1 MYKPVHEGMKFM
13 LPTVVFISYPR
24 LTQYIKELKIS
35 LPQEVNFTMV
45 DFTLNEAL
53 EAASRMEK
61 EGTVD
66 VFVSSGGNA
75 KLLSQHLK
83 TTLVE
88 VEVTGFDL
96 LQALLKAK
104 AHSSHVAIVS
114 CLKSLPPIEP
124 IQEILALDIE
134 SISYEQPQEVD
145 PILNKLRQKG
155 VHDIVGGSLIVEK
168 AEAIGLRG
176 HIIYSKE
183 GISQALSTATRLALT
198 EREHVERAQVMQ
210 AVFDF
215 AHGGILAVDSN
226 GIITNVNK
234 NAANIAGRQKKDLL
248 GQPAHYFF
256 RKSKLPTVLTTGQS
270 ATDQVEQIGEQDV
283 LVNWAPLLI
292 KGYPNGAVATFQ
304 PIGAVQASE
313 QKIRLNLHQKGLVA
327 KNTLDDIA
335 GTSRTI
341 LQAKSQ
347 ARLFARSEST
357 VLIIGET
364 GTGKEIFAQGIHNA
378 SRRAQGPFVA
388 INCAALPENLLES
401 ELFGYEGGAFTGARK
416 QGKPGLFELAHG
428 GTIFLD
434 EIAEMSLAVQAR
446 LLRVIEEREVMRI
459 GGDSI
464 IPVDVRIIAATN
476 KHLHEL
482 VQKGQFRE
490 DLFYRLCVLLLLLP
504 PLRERPE
511 DIPILLKCFLRDL
524 DCMLP
529 QFVLT
534 DIIKHQQ
541 LKTYQWPGNIR
552 ELRNFAERL
561 TTLASMTHN
570 PSELVSLALTTY
582 TSTPEE
588 PNCKEEIFQA
598 LHATGGNRK
607 EAAKLLGIS
616 RTTLWRQM
624 KKWELDYD
632 ETMKQ

>member
-1 MYKPVHEGMKFM
+1 M

-24 LTQYIKELKIS
+24 LTQYIKELGIS
-35 LPQEVNFTMV
+35 FPQEVNFKIT
-45 DFTLNEAL
+45 DLTLNEAL
-53 EAASRMEK
+53 KAALDMEK

-75 KLLSQHLK
+75 KLLAQHLK

-104 AHSSHVAIVS
+104 AHASHAAIVS

-124 IQEILALDIE
+124 IQEVLALDVE
-134 SISYEQPQEVD
+134 SISYEQPQEID

-155 VHDIVGGSLIVEK
+155 VHDIVGGSLIVER

-176 HIIYSKE
+176 HLIYSEE
-183 GISQALSTATRLALT
+183 GISQALVTATRLALT
-198 EREHVERAQVMQ
+198 EREHVERAQAMQ

-215 AHGGILAVDSN
+215 AHGGILAVDSS
-226 GIITNVNK
+226 GVITNVNK
-234 NAANIAGRQKKDLL
+234 NAAKIAGRQKKDML
-248 GQPAHYFF
+248 GQPAYYFF
-256 RKSKLPTVLTTGQS
+256 RKSKIQTVLTTGQP
-270 ATDQVEQIGEQDV
+270 ATDQVEQIGGQDV
-283 LVNWAPLLI
+283 LTNWAPILI
-292 KGYPNGAVATFQ
+292 KGRSNGAVATFQ
-304 PIGAVQASE
+304 PIGTVQASE

-327 KNTLDDIA
+327 KNTLDDVS

-347 ARLFARSEST
+347 ARLFAKSEST

-364 GTGKEIFAQGIHNA
+364 GTGKEIFAQGIHIA

-434 EIAEMSLAVQAR
+434 EIGEIALGVQAR
-446 LLRVIEEREVMRI
+446 LLRVLEEREVMRI
-459 GGDSI
+459 GGDRV

-476 KHLHEL
+476 KNLHEL
-482 VQKGQFRE
+482 AQESFRE
-490 DLFYRLCVLLLLLP
+490 DLFYRLCVLLLRLP

-511 DIPILLKCFLRDL
+511 DAPIFLKCFLREL
-524 DCMLP
+524 DCILP
-529 QFVLT
+529 QSVLT
-534 DIIKHQQ
+534 AIMEHRQFR
-541 LKTYQWPGNIR
+541 TYQWPGNVR

-561 TTLASMTHN
+561 ATLAFMTQDSN
-570 PSELVSLALTTY
+570 ELVSLALTTY
-582 TSTPEE
+582 TPTAEE
-588 PNCKEEIFQA
+588 PSWKDEISRALQA
-598 LHATGGNRK
+598 AGGNRNK
-607 EAAKLLGIS
+607 AAELLGIS
-616 RTTLWRQM
+616 RTTLWRRM
-624 KKWELDYD
+624 KEWGLNDD
-632 ETMKQ
+632 ETMKQSETIN